1 MRNPTA
7 AFCSPSWYSST
18 IGTDILYL
26 YPRRL
31 RSTSSLNKAMVSV
44 IWSREWKKS
53 KFIFKKL
60 QNGIPDNRVVARF
73 VGGCVRNYLLNEK
86 IDDIDIATILTTDQI
101 KEKFKDTNL
110 KVIDTGIKHGT
121 VTIVSKN
128 HKVELTTL
136 RKDIKTDGRHAE
148 VEYTDS
154 WQQDSERRD
163 FTINAIYMD
172 INGKL
177 YDPQMGTVDLKN
189 KNIKFIGDPQKRI
202 EEDYLR
208 IVRFIRFK
216 VMYDIVVE
224 PTTSDAIKQNLDG
237 IQKISK
243 ERILIELLKI
253 LSLKNFLT
261 INQSSNLREIFS
273 MIFPEFLYLNRL
285 ERLKKVYQYS
295 KVNVDILLA
304 VMLIDDKE
312 NHEYFIH
319 KYNASNKTKETLEQF
334 YKNLIK
340 LKNDKEFFEKN
351 LIKNVYLNGKNHLIA
366 LNLINFSINSKVKIN
381 DFNKTFNKILKIK
394 VPIFPIDGEIL
405 KQKGMQEGQ
414 SLGNVLKT
422 LEKEWIN
429 NNFKI
434 SNERVEEII
443 KINSN

>member
-1 MRNPTA
+1 M
-7 AFCSPSWYSST
+7 FHLSSNFFQN
-18 IGTDILYL
+18 IKNFIFPFYK
-26 YPRRL
+26 
-31 RSTSSLNKAMVSV
+31 NKDL
-44 IWSREWKKS
+44 
-53 KFIFKKL
+53 KFIFSKL
-60 QNGIPDNRVVARF
+60 QEGIPKEKVVARF
-73 VGGCVRNYLLNEK
+73 VGGCVRKHLLNEK
-86 IDDIDIATILTTDQI
+86 IDDIDVATILTTDQI
-101 KEKFKDTNL
+101 KEKLKDTNL
-110 KVIDTGIKHGT
+110 KVIDTGVQHGT
-121 VTIVSKN
+121 VTLISNN
-128 HKVELTTL
+128 HKIELTTL

-148 VEYTDS
+148 VAYTED
-154 WQQDSERRD
+154 WKQDSERRD
-163 FTINAIYMD
+163 FTINAIYLD

-177 YDPQMGTVDLKN
+177 FDPQMGTVDLKN
-189 KNIKFIGDPQKRI
+189 NNVKFIGDPQKRI

-208 IVRFIRFK
+208 IIRFIRFK
-216 VMYDIVVE
+216 IMYEITVE
-224 PTTSDAIKQNLDG
+224 PTSSDAIKQNLDG

-243 ERILIELLKI
+243 ERILIELFKI

-366 LNLINFSINSKVKIN
+366 LNLINFSINSKVKMN
-381 DFNKTFNKILKIK
+381 DFTKTLNKILKIK
-394 VPIFPIDGEIL
+394 VPIFPIDGETL

-414 SLGNVLKT
+414 RLGNVLKT

-443 KINSN
+443 KVNSN

>member
-1 MRNPTA
+1 MLNLSFNFLKNIKSFIFPFYRNK
-7 AFCSPSWYSST
+7 
-18 IGTDILYL
+18 DL
-26 YPRRL
+26 
-31 RSTSSLNKAMVSV
+31 
-44 IWSREWKKS
+44 

-60 QNGIPDNRVVARF
+60 QEGIPEDKVAARF
-73 VGGCVRNYLLNEK
+73 VGGCVRKYLSNEK

-110 KVIDTGIKHGT
+110 KVIDTGVKHGT
-121 VTIVSKN
+121 VTIVSEN

-136 RKDIKTDGRHAE
+136 RKDVKTDGRHAE
-148 VEYTDS
+148 VEYTNS
-154 WQQDSERRD
+154 WQEDSERRD

-208 IVRFIRFK
+208 ILRYLRFK
-216 VMYDIVVE
+216 IMYDIAVE

-253 LSLKNFLT
+253 LSLKNFLK

-285 ERLKKVYQYS
+285 ERLKKIYQYS
-295 KVNVDILLA
+295 EVNVDILLA
-304 VMLIDDKE
+304 VMLIDEKE

-319 KYNASNKTKETLEQF
+319 KYNVSNKTKEILEQF
-334 YKNLIK
+334 NKNLIK
-340 LKNDKEFFEKN
+340 LKK
-351 LIKNVYLNGKNHLIA
+351 LMLL
-366 LNLINFSINSKVKIN
+366 S
-381 DFNKTFNKILKIK
+381 
-394 VPIFPIDGEIL
+394 
-405 KQKGMQEGQ
+405 
-414 SLGNVLKT
+414 
-422 LEKEWIN
+422 
-429 NNFKI
+429 
-434 SNERVEEII
+434 
-443 KINSN
+443 

>member
-1 MRNPTA
+1 MLNLSFNFLKNIKRIIFPFYRNK
-7 AFCSPSWYSST
+7 
-18 IGTDILYL
+18 DL
-26 YPRRL
+26 
-31 RSTSSLNKAMVSV
+31 
-44 IWSREWKKS
+44 

-60 QNGIPDNRVVARF
+60 QEDIPRDKVAARY
-73 VGGCVRNYLLNEK
+73 VGGCVRKYLSNEK
-86 IDDIDIATILTTDQI
+86 IDDIDIATILTIDQI
-101 KEKFKDTNL
+101 KEKFKDTNF
-110 KVIDTGIKHGT
+110 KVIDTGTKHGT
-121 VTIVSKN
+121 VTIVSEN

-148 VEYTDS
+148 VEYTDN

-172 INGKL
+172 TNGKL
-177 YDPQMGTVDLKN
+177 YDPQMGIVDLKN

-208 IVRFIRFK
+208 IVRFVRFK

-224 PTTSDAIKQNLDG
+224 PTTSNAIKQNLDG
-237 IQKISK
+237 IKNISK
-243 ERILIELLKI
+243 ERIFIELLKI

-261 INQSSNLREIFS
+261 INQSSNLKEIFS

-295 KVNVDILLA
+295 EAHLDILLA
-304 VMLIDDKE
+304 VILIDEKG
-312 NHEYFIH
+312 NHEYFTH
-319 KYNASNKTKETLEQF
+319 KYNASNKIKETLKKFNE
-334 YKNLIK
+334 NLIK
-340 LKNDKEFFEKN
+340 LKNDKEFFNKN
-351 LIKNVYLNGKNHLIA
+351 LIKNVYINGKNHLIA
-366 LNLINFSINSKVKIN
+366 LNLINFSINSKVKEN
-381 DFNKTFNKILKIK
+381 DFSKTLHRILKIK
-394 VPIFPIDGEIL
+394 VPIFPIDGDTL

-414 SLGNVLKT
+414 MLGSVLKT

-443 KINSN
+443 KVNLN